1 VQDLP
6 HLWNADDG
14 AAGITL
20 VPWSNTYD
28 ANVRMVVCGYAGA
41 LDAGAARSPGLF
53 QAVEGLGQ
61 FDRQGHLANV
71 LRSGQQVRV
80 GELARFEP
88 GFQPPQYVVLSY

>member
-14 AAGITL
+14 AGGVTL
-20 VPWSNTYD
+20 FPWSHTND
-28 ANVRMVVCGYAGA
+28 ANVRVVACGYAGA
-41 LDAGAARSPGLF
+41 LDAGTAGSPVLF
-53 QAVEGLGQ
+53 RAVEGLGQ